1 MAECSF
7 HAALHSLPRRAF
19 TLPWNGS
26 VAICVMTRAAPIRAA
41 TVRER
46 WLWDT

>member
-7 HAALHSLPRRAF
+7 HAALHSLPR
-19 TLPWNGS
+19 NGS